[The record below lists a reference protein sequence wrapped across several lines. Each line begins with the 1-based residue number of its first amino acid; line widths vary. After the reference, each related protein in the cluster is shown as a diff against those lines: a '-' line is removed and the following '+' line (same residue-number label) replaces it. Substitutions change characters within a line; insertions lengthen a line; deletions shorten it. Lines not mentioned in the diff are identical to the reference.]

1 MTHLYLHINLFLKA
15 RFSPVFRCFTLLKL
29 NYLYLLIIINYP
41 RFIRCVI
48 ANQLTGFYMPLCFTV
63 KGTSDNMRDFDFP
76 SFQFYWKSQIC
87 LIDFSFL
94 ALKWLYAT
102 DVKCLTS

>member
-15 RFSPVFRCFTLLKL
+15 RFSPVSRCFILLKL

-41 RFIRCVI
+41 RFVRYVI

-63 KGTSDNMRDFDFP
+63 KGTSNNMTDFDFP
-76 SFQFYWKSQIC
+76 SFSILLEKPNMF
-87 LIDFSFL
+87 D
-94 ALKWLYAT
+94 
-102 DVKCLTS
+102 